1 MKSILITGIA
11 GLLGSKLSEWLL
23 RNEKSYQIIGIDNL
37 SGGYLE
43 HVPSEVKFY
52 DIDLA
57 LGDLTEIFQA
67 NQIEYVYHF
76 AAYAAEGLSPFI
88 RKFNYTN
95 NLISTANVVNNCIT
109 FGVKRLVFTSSMATY
124 GEGVPPFSEDDL
136 PSPIDPYGVAKMA
149 CELDIKIAGHQH
161 GLDWCIIRPHN
172 VFGINQNIWDKYRN
186 VLGIWMFQK
195 LSGEPFSIFGTGD
208 QMRAFSYIDDILQ
221 PLWLSATKKEASK
234 QIINLGGTKEYSIKE
249 AAEILSEVVGGNEI
263 KFYEARHEVKFAFPT
278 YQKSIDILNYEDK
291 TTLKQGLQYMW
302 EWAKSQPVR
311 SRFQWES
318 YEIEKGIYSFWKNK

>member
-1 MKSILITGIA
+1 
-11 GLLGSKLSEWLL
+11 
-23 RNEKSYQIIGIDNL
+23 
-37 SGGYLE
+37 
-43 HVPSEVKFY
+43 
-52 DIDLA
+52 
-57 LGDLTEIFQA
+57 
-67 NQIEYVYHF
+67 
-76 AAYAAEGLSPFI
+76 
-88 RKFNYTN
+88 
-95 NLISTANVVNNCIT
+95 
-109 FGVKRLVFTSSMATY
+109 
-124 GEGVPPFSEDDL
+124 
-136 PSPIDPYGVAKMA
+136 MA

-302 EWAKSQPVR
+302 EWAKSRPVR